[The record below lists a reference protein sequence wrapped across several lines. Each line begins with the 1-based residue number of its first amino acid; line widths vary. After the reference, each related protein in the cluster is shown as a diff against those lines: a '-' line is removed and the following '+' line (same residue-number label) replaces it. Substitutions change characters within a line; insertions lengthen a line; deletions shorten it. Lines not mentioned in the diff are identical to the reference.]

1 MKKNYYAK
9 ALALTVAASMVSVPA
24 FAAEGADDPQ
34 AQEKTVEQD
43 EQKGEKSAEEEQE
56 KTGQPVKEEK
66 IEDGISAASDDD
78 QETAVVEG
86 EVFAKG
92 DCGATE
98 EDEVSWELVK
108 NGDTLYRKTEENG
121 YSYATTAEDGY
132 EEVAGYTLTISGSG
146 DMEDYYAQY
155 VQRAAEF
162 EGDIAPWRRA
172 LLSNTGA
179 ERTTEEIVP
188 ITKVEIGKD
197 ITRIGSGAFAYTA
210 LTGTVTFSENVHS
223 YGDGVFVKD
232 ALIQAVDW
240 TNFKPENIK
249 DGWAKNYQE
258 ESCAVPYAFFDRCTS
273 LDTCIIDDEKYT
285 GELVLPENIETIC
298 VAAFRGT
305 AFNTVDFSDGL
316 KHIRAV
322 GSYAISGLANMKEF
336 TYPGNVDFY
345 SANEEGRNNVIVGGG
360 IEKLIISK
368 EVTKLPSFFC
378 TSTENLTT
386 IEFENGAQLKEI
398 GENAFYSNSALE
410 SINIPSTVT
419 SIGNAAFADCF
430 GLKEIELG
438 QVEFLGENTFARCSA
453 LETVKIQG
461 TSGTTYPSNTFSTW
475 ETGHSAALLKTLEIG
490 AGKIEFALNNQ
501 KESIETITLGDGVTE
516 IPVGFADGCAKL
528 TSVSLPDALTA
539 VPDRAFRDCTALT
552 EVMISKD
559 SNLQSIGKYAFQNTA
574 LTKMYIPK
582 DVTSIDACAFY
593 RTPITVFDMSDV
605 LTKNMTVGQ
614 NVINNWYSDGEKK
627 PDWKDYFKYIYISNS
642 GAAASVKANTNVCKH
657 AVFVT
662 NGGTVDMTKTGFA
675 AVSRPGYTVEW
686 HQQAGFSDTAYTDEP
701 QNGKNY
707 YAKWTLAK
715 PVIAVSGAEKN
726 EIDIFEKVYDGKDV
740 TLSISAEGAGYQWY
754 KVEGE
759 TKTKVGT
766 ERTLTLKDVAHSGR
780 YVCEVTANG
789 ETKTSDAVAVT
800 VVKATPT
807 ITISPSVTAQ
817 RSAGTVTLTVTKPE
831 KATGTV
837 TVKCDNGITVYE
849 KDGVYTAALPN
860 ATRTYTFTASY
871 AGDDNYNAAED
882 ATCTVDV
889 TRKKSSSSSSDT
901 SAPTYGVSTGKT
913 ENGEISVTPAKAEA
927 GETVTIKATPDSGYQ
942 LDKMTVKDKNNSI
955 VKLKKV
961 GDNEYTFTM
970 PVGKVSVDA
979 TFVQKDA
986 ADDSNAAEAG
996 KTIKLQIGSRIVN
1009 VDNEAVIYDVAPV
1022 IRNDRTLVPIRII
1035 TEALGG
1041 KVDWNGATKEVT
1053 LSINDKEIKMTIGKT
1068 LEKYGVAPVIID
1080 GRTFVPVRFV
1090 ADELGAEV
1098 AWDEAT
1104 KTVTIKT
1111 AR

>member
-24 FAAEGADDPQ
+24 FAAEGTDDPQ

-56 KTGQPVKEEK
+56 KTEQLVKEEK

-78 QETAVVEG
+78 QETAVAEG

-108 NGDTLYRKTEENG
+108 NDDTLYRKAEENG
-121 YSYATTAEDGY
+121 YSYATTDEDGY
-132 EEVAGYTLTISGSG
+132 EKVDGYTLTISGSG

-223 YGDGVFVKD
+223 YGDGVFAKD

-305 AFNTVDFSDGL
+305 AFDTVDFSDGL

-322 GSYAISGLANMKEF
+322 GGYAISGLANMKEF

-345 SANEEGRNNVIVGGG
+345 STNEEGRNNVIVGGG
-360 IEKLIISK
+360 IEKLFISK

-378 TSTENLTT
+378 ISTENLTT

-430 GLKEIELG
+430 GLKEFELR
-438 QVEFLGENTFARCSA
+438 QVEFLGENMFARCSA

-461 TSGTTYPSNTFSTW
+461 TSDTTYPSNTFSIWGT
-475 ETGHSAALLKTLEIG
+475 EHSAAPLKTLEIG
-490 AGKIEFALNNQ
+490 AGKIKFALNNQ

-552 EVMISKD
+552 EVTISKD
-559 SNLQSIGKYAFQNTA
+559 SNLQSIGQYAFQNTA

-582 DVTSIDACAFY
+582 DVTSIGACAFY

-614 NVINNWYSDGEKK
+614 NVINNWYSGEEKK

-686 HQQAGFSDTAYTDEP
+686 HQQADFSDTAYTGEP
-701 QNGKNY
+701 KDSENY

-726 EIDIFEKVYDGKDV
+726 EIDTFEKVYDGKDV

-789 ETKTSDAVAVT
+789 ETKTSDAVVVT

-817 RSAGTVTLTVTKPE
+817 RGAGTVTLTVTKPE
-831 KATGTV
+831 TATGAV
-837 TVKCDNGITVYE
+837 TVKCDNGITVDPE
-849 KDGVYTAALPN
+849 DGVYTAALPN

-871 AGDDNYNAAED
+871 VGDNNYNAAED
-882 ATCTVDV
+882 AICTVDV

-913 ENGEISVTPAKAEA
+913 ENGEISVIPAKAEA

-942 LDKMTVKDKNNSI
+942 LDKMTVKDKNNST

-961 GDNEYTFTM
+961 DDNEYTFTM

-1009 VDNEAVIYDVAPV
+1009 VDNEAVIYDAAPV